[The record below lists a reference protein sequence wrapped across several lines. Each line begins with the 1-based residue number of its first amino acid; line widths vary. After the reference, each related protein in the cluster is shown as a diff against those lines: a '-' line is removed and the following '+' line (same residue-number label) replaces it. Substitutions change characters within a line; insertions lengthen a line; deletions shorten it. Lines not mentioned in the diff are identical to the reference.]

1 MSVAAIRCVVP
12 YRIDVSAAPD
22 DGFDRLVELG
32 ALDVEA
38 QGGGLAAI
46 LPDSLDPTSI
56 ATALGV
62 STWVISPAVERD
74 EGSTWILSPRPVR
87 AAGLWIHPSTA
98 PPAPGTLRLHDGS
111 TFGTGM
117 HPTTGICLD
126 AIEAAIA
133 TIAPARL
140 LDVGTGSGI
149 LALAG
154 LCRGV
159 PEAVGLDCDPD
170 ALGWAAENAR
180 LNGLRD
186 RFRLVLGGP
195 ESLTGTWPL
204 VVANLLAAPLID
216 MAPVLVQRV
225 AHRGRLVV
233 SGIPTG
239 VAADVAQVY
248 RRLGMRPIETP
259 SRAGWSAVVL
269 DASW

>member
-1 MSVAAIRCVVP
+1 
-12 YRIDVSAAPD
+12 
-22 DGFDRLVELG
+22 
-32 ALDVEA
+32 
-38 QGGGLAAI
+38 
-46 LPDSLDPTSI
+46 
-56 ATALGV
+56 
-62 STWVISPAVERD
+62 
-74 EGSTWILSPRPVR
+74 
-87 AAGLWIHPSTA
+87 
-98 PPAPGTLRLHDGS
+98 
-111 TFGTGM
+111 
-117 HPTTGICLD
+117 
-126 AIEAAIA
+126 
-133 TIAPARL
+133 
-140 LDVGTGSGI
+140 
-149 LALAG
+149 
-154 LCRGV
+154 

-195 ESLTGTWPL
+195 ESLPGTWPL